1 MNNKCI
7 KCPARGNFNGC
18 MCYLANSPSECELTY
33 NEIINL
39 INDAEDEIEEFYDSY

>member
-1 MNNKCI
+1 MNNKCN

-18 MCYLANSPSECELTY
+18 MCYLSNSPSECKLTY

-39 INDAEDEIEEFYDSY
+39 INDAEEEKEEFYDSY